1 MPAYLPEFN
10 LSVLEMPAQML
21 EGPPSSVFWGA
32 GSDFYHVWKID
43 IKYQM
48 LAVFEELAGFEMLEA
63 V

>member
-1 MPAYLPEFN
+1 MPEFN

-32 GSDFYHVWKID
+32 GSNFYHVLKID
-43 IKYQM
+43 IEYQM
-48 LAVFEELAGFEMLEA
+48 LAVFEEQDGFEMLKA